1 MTFRKFGKTVLT
13 AALSSAIVFSLTSC
27 IRSFTVGYLY
37 VTGTVT
43 STPSGNGIIT
53 GFKINNDNGKL
64 TAIHGFPVASGG
76 ANPIRAVLLTGGN
89 FVYVLNQG
97 ATASGGNVCTTNDP
111 CQGGNIT
118 EFEVGGNGILTAQG
132 TFNSQGLNPIRMVT
146 DSSGAFL
153 FVLDHDVP
161 GSVDPTK
168 PSSNTN
174 PNPYCTTVVAGAAS
188 CGDISVFSISPSTG
202 RLSPVLN
209 AQLTTSSNTNVAY
222 FPVPANP
229 IDFNMASGYLM
240 TMAGAASP
248 SPTSVITNAANGQ
261 TVYPYSYNSATGQ
274 LTVSQSTPQFITN
287 GAGTPMGQGT
297 TLDFAGGKV
306 YILDNEPLTASGTP
320 GQLIPFTVGTNGAL
334 QALVG
339 GAVADDPTETDPVQ
353 LLVESKGRFI
363 YVANAQ
369 GSSISSGAG
378 IVGYTID
385 PSSSQ
390 LSQTPGSPFAI
401 TENTGSGSPNGT
413 GAQPVCI
420 LEDPSNQYIYT
431 ANAGD
436 STVTGKVLDP
446 NDGALTQM
454 QGSTGVFP
462 LTGPASWCWVTGRTN

>member
-1 MTFRKFGKTVLT
+1 MTFRKFGKTALT
-13 AALSSAIVFSLTSC
+13 ATLSLAIAFSLTSC

-64 TAIHGFPVASGG
+64 TSINGLPIASGG

-97 ATASGGNVCTTNDP
+97 TTASHGNVCTTNDP
-111 CQGGNIT
+111 CTNSNIT
-118 EFEVGGNGILTAQG
+118 EFVVGGNGSLTPQG
-132 TFNSQGLNPIRMVT
+132 TFNTQGVNPIRMVA
-146 DSSGAFL
+146 DSAGAYL
-153 FVLDHDVP
+153 FVLDHDAP
-161 GSVDPTK
+161 NPADPLQ
-168 PSSNTN
+168 PASNTN
-174 PNPYCTTVVAGAAS
+174 PNPYCTTVVTGAAT
-188 CGDISVFSISPSTG
+188 CGDITVFSISPTTG
-202 RLSPVLN
+202 RLSLVAN
-209 AQLTTSSNTNVAY
+209 AQLSSSTGTQVTY

-240 TMAGAASP
+240 TLAGTPSP
-248 SPTSVITNAANGQ
+248 SPTSIITNAANGQ
-261 TVYPYSYNSATGQ
+261 TVYPYSYNSQSGQ
-274 LTVSQSTPQFITN
+274 LSVSQSTPQFITN
-287 GAGTPMGQGT
+287 GAGTPLGQGT
-297 TLDFAGGKV
+297 TLNFAGGKV

-320 GQLIPFTVGTNGAL
+320 GQILPFTVGTNGAL

-339 GAVADDPTETDPVQ
+339 GAVADDPTQSNPIQ
-353 LLVESKGRFI
+353 LMVESKGKFVF
-363 YVANAQ
+363 VANNQ
-369 GSSISSGAG
+369 GASISNGAG

-390 LSQTPGSPFAI
+390 LTENPGSPFP
-401 TENTGSGSPNGT
+401 TGT
-413 GAQPVCI
+413 GALPVCI

-446 NDGALTQM
+446 NSGVLTQM
-454 QGSTGVFP
+454 QGSTGVFS

>member
-43 STPSGNGIIT
+43 ATPSGNGIIT

-64 TAIHGFPVASGG
+64 TPINGLPIASGG

-97 ATASGGNVCTTNDP
+97 ATASGGNVCTTADP
-111 CQGGNIT
+111 CLNSIIT
-118 EFEVGGNGILTAQG
+118 EFEVGGNGILTPQG
-132 TFNSQGLNPIRMVT
+132 SFPTQGINPIRLIP
-146 DSSGAFL
+146 DSTGAFL
-153 FVLDHDVP
+153 FALDHDAP

-168 PSSNTN
+168 PSSSTN

-188 CGDISVFSISPSTG
+188 CGDITVFSISPSTG
-202 RLSPVLN
+202 RLSLVTN
-209 AQLTTSSNTNVAY
+209 AQLTSSSNTQVPY

-240 TMAGAASP
+240 TLAGAPSP

-261 TVYPYSYNSATGQ
+261 TVYPYTYNSSNGQ
-274 LTVSQSTPQFITN
+274 LSVSQSTPQFITN
-287 GAGTPMGQGT
+287 GAGAPVGQAT
-297 TLDFAGGKV
+297 ALDFTGGKV
-306 YILDNEPLTASGTP
+306 YILDNEPLASGGTP
-320 GQLIPFTVGTNGAL
+320 GQILPFTVGTNGAL

-339 GAVADDPTETDPVQ
+339 GAVMDDPTETDPVQ
-353 LLVESKGRFI
+353 LTIESKGKFL

-369 GSSISSGAG
+369 GSSINNGAG
-378 IVGYTID
+378 VVAYVID
-385 PSSSQ
+385 PTSSQ
-390 LSQTPGSPFAI
+390 LTEDPGSPFA
-401 TENTGSGSPNGT
+401 SGT
-413 GAQPVCI
+413 GAGPVCI

-431 ANAGD
+431 ANAD
-436 STVTGKVLDP
+436 STVTGHVLDP
-446 NDGALTQM
+446 NSGVLTQM
-454 QGSTGVFP
+454 QGSTGTFT
-462 LTGPASWCWVTGRTN
+462 LTGPATWCWATGRTN